1 MLKNN
6 FASACPLFI
15 DPNMCSITDKSKTP
29 QQARQQG
36 QVVSSAVLVVALVL
50 RVLWSHGAPLGAWS
64 PPQASIACSMILALL
79 ASFVWFVNFYSGKKL
94 RKCSPMTMHLA
105 AMSKKQSA
113 PEDWLVD
120 LDKVASPEGLSH
132 MWKDQVLNKGEGCK
146 ILLTG
151 ATGYVG
157 RSFLF
162 QLLREIANGESATG
176 ERIEHK
182 VYVMARAKARK
193 NLSAAQRLEM
203 LRDEPMFAPYRKQWD
218 DVVVAAQ
225 SGDLQEASCGM
236 SEETLNML
244 AGANISHV
252 VHCAADVNFNRPL
265 ADSAGINISPALQ
278 LQALAQQWSSC
289 KRFIHCSTA
298 FVNPGHGSYEAPM
311 LEQLFS
317 LGKYD
322 PQALYESMRGDQKL
336 ALAVKEELAF
346 PNNYVFTKCVAEHL
360 VVRGNKNME
369 LKIVRPAWA
378 LPEPGWNG
386 DKPSTITALLLLWG
400 TRVIRFAP
408 LTKRAIP
415 MIPVDVVA
423 VGIIHAMISPTKIAE
438 KGFSTAETTVS
449 IRNLIWSHKSPLSCI
464 DGMTMANVCLSS
476 AVMKHHFSS
485 SETAVSFAL
494 IDIVYK
500 IPQLFPILHLI
511 FNLGPLYFLQFV
523 CWAVKLTGIKSVL
536 EQVPVVKL
544 LKFSDMLTLVRVF
557 DLLRCP
563 RNDLAVMAHAF
574 LF

>member
-1 MLKNN
+1 
-6 FASACPLFI
+6 
-15 DPNMCSITDKSKTP
+15 MCGITEKSTTP
-29 QQARQQG
+29 QQTHQLG
-36 QVVSSAVLVVALVL
+36 QVMPSALLVAALVL
-50 RVLWSHGAPLGAWS
+50 RVLWSRDVPLSALS
-64 PPQASIACSMILALL
+64 PPLASIACAMILALL
-79 ASFVWFVNFYSGKKL
+79 ASFVLFVNFYSGKKL
-94 RKCSPMTMHLA
+94 RACSPMTMHLA

-120 LDKVASPEGLSH
+120 LDKVANPEGLSN
-132 MWKDQVLNKGEGCK
+132 MWKDQVLNKGVGYK

-157 RSFLF
+157 RAFLF
-162 QLLREIANGESATG
+162 QLLREIANGKATTG
-176 ERIEHK
+176 EKIEHK

-193 NLSAAQRLEM
+193 NLSAAQRLET

-218 DVVVAAQ
+218 EVVVAAQ

-236 SEETLNML
+236 SEETLDML
-244 AGANISHV
+244 AGANITHV

-298 FVNPGHGSYEAPM
+298 FVNPGHGSDEAPM

-360 VVRGNKNME
+360 VVRGNKHME
-369 LKIVRPAWA
+369 LKIVRPAIVGPAWA

-386 DKPSTITALLLLWG
+386 EKPSTITALLLLWG

-408 LTKRAIP
+408 LTKQAIP

-423 VGIIHAMISPTKIAE
+423 VGIIHAMISPAKIAE
-438 KGFSTAETTVS
+438 KANSSGEKTVS
-449 IRNLIWSHKSPLSCI
+449 IRNLIWSHKSPRSCI

-511 FNLGPLYFLQFV
+511 FNLGPLYFLQLV

-544 LKFSDMLTLVRVF
+544 LKFSDMLTLVRGI
-557 DLLRCP
+557 DLLRCHHNDP
-563 RNDLAVMAHAF
+563 RRNGSRISVLTVQTIHG
-574 LF
+574 